1 MKGITPVITTVL
13 LLLMA
18 VAAVGGAWVWYQRMQ
33 MSSMAGGAGQVEQ
46 LRKTAVSISTDKLEC
61 NSTGQY
67 YLIMANVGTESVTL
81 TEMVVANSAG
91 TSQGSTTGSS
101 LPANVLTGVGIAN
114 SSVGTACSSGTTY
127 YISARIGAQYIIRG
141 YPVTSET

>member
-46 LRKTAVSISTDKLEC
+46 LRKTAVSISADKLVC
-61 NSTGQY
+61 NGTGEY
-67 YLIMANVGTESVTL
+67 YFTFANVGTESVTIS
-81 TEMVVANSAG
+81 EIVVENGSASQMG
-91 TSQGSTTGSS
+91 TTTSS
-101 LPANVLTGVGIAN
+101 ALPANVLTGVPVAN
-114 SSVGTACSSGTTY
+114 DSVVDACASGTTY
-127 YISARIGAQYIIRG
+127 YISARIGAQYVIRG
-141 YPVTSET
+141 YPITSET